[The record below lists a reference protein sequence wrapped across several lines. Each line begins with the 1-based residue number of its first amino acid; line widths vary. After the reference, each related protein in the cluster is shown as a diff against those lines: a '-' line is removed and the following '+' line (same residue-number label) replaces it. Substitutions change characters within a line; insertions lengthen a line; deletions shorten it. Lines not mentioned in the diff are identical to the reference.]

1 MFVFMSIAYF
11 TSVLI
16 YFAYNILYFLLV
28 HLYFLYI
35 CVIAYINKYLYV

>member
-1 MFVFMSIAYF
+1 MSIAYF